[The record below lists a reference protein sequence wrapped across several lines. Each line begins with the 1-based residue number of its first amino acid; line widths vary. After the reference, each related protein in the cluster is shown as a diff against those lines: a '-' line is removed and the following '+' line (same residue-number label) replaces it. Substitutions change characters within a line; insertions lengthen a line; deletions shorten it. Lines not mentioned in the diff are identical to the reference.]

1 MSARAEEEQM
11 EIDTLEGVQ
20 LGGITQ
26 RIRVR
31 GADASNPVLLL
42 MQQGPGLPIINDAR
56 RLERLLGL
64 EKAFTVIYWD
74 QRGTGLSSP
83 SLRKDSNRFEISVTR
98 MVDDTVTLLEL
109 LRDRFGGKT
118 FVAGFSFG
126 ATFAVYAAAQ
136 RPELVAALVAAAMD
150 IDVPA
155 AEDNAYTFALDAAR
169 RRGNRRAIRQL
180 EAIGPPPHTTVKQF
194 TTRARWVTNFG
205 GVATNANFNR
215 LLRALL
221 LSLARSPDYSAADI
235 IRTVRGMSASQAA
248 LLPQLASTDLVR
260 TVPCLDVPL
269 VMAQGRLDQVAP
281 GEATQRFH
289 DSLTAPS
296 KQLVWFESSAHTP
309 HLEEPAKFR
318 ELLMDVRAS
327 QLAST

>member
-1 MSARAEEEQM
+1 MK
-11 EIDTLEGVQ
+11 IDALEGVQ

-26 RIRVR
+26 WIRVR

-56 RLERLLGL
+56 RLEHLLRL
-64 EKAFTVIYWD
+64 EEAFTVIYWD

-83 SLRKDSNRFEISVTR
+83 SLRKNSHQFEISVTR

-118 FVAGFSFG
+118 FVTGFSFG
-126 ATFAVYAAAQ
+126 ATFAAYAAVQ
-136 RPELVAALVAAAMD
+136 RPELVAALVAAGMD

-155 AEDNAYTFALDAAR
+155 AENNAYAFAVDAAR
-169 RRGNRRAIRQL
+169 QRGNRRAIRQL
-180 EAIGPPPHTTVKQF
+180 EAIGPPPHTTRKQF
-194 TTRARWVTNFG
+194 TTRARWAINFG
-205 GVATNANFNR
+205 GVTTNANFSS
-215 LLRALL
+215 LLRELV
-221 LSLARSPDYSAADI
+221 LSLVRSPDYSPADV
-235 IRTVRGMSASQAA
+235 IRTLRGMSASQAA
-248 LLPQLASTDLVR
+248 LLPELATTDLVR
-260 TVPCLDVPL
+260 TMPRLDVPL

-281 GEATQRFH
+281 GAAAQRFH

-318 ELLMDVRAS
+318 DLLMNVRAS
-327 QLAST
+327 QLTST

>member
-1 MSARAEEEQM
+1 M

-31 GADASNPVLLL
+31 GAYASNPVLLL

-64 EKAFTVIYWD
+64 EKTFTVVYWD

-83 SLRKDSNRFEISVTR
+83 SLRKNPNRFEISVTR
-98 MVDDTVTLLEL
+98 MVDDTMTLLEL
-109 LRDRFGGKT
+109 LRDRFGGKI

-126 ATFAVYAAAQ
+126 ATFAAYAAVQ
-136 RPELVAALVAAAMD
+136 RPDLVAALVAAGMD

-155 AEDNAYTFALDAAR
+155 AEENAYTFALDTAR
-169 RRGNRRAIRQL
+169 QRGNQRAIRQL
-180 EAIGPPPHTTVKQF
+180 EAIGPPPHTTAKQF
-194 TTRARWVTNFG
+194 NTRARWVANFG
-205 GVATNANFNR
+205 GVATNASFNS

-221 LSLARSPDYSAADI
+221 LSLIRSPDYSAADI
-235 IRTVRGMSASQAA
+235 IRTVRGMSASRTA

-260 TVPCLDVPL
+260 TMPRLDVPL
-269 VMAQGRLDQVAP
+269 VMAQGCLDQVAP
-281 GEATQRFH
+281 GEAAQRFH

-296 KQLVWFESSAHTP
+296 KQLVWFESSAHMP

-318 ELLMDVRAS
+318 DLLMNVRAS

>member
-1 MSARAEEEQM
+1 M
-11 EIDTLEGVQ
+11 EIDTLEGIQ
-20 LGGITQ
+20 LGGVTQ
-26 RIRVR
+26 WIRVR
-31 GADASNPVLLL
+31 GADAANPVLLL
-42 MQQGPGLPIINDAR
+42 MQQGPGLPMINEAR

-64 EKAFTVIYWD
+64 EETFTVVYWD

-83 SLRKDSNRFEISVTR
+83 SLRRDSNRFEISVAR

-126 ATFAVYAAAQ
+126 ATFAAYAAVR
-136 RPELVAALVAAAMD
+136 RPELVAALVAAGMD

-155 AEDNAYTFALDAAR
+155 AENNAYAFALSAAR

-180 EAIGPPPHTTVKQF
+180 EAIGPPPHPHVKQF
-194 TTRARWVTNFG
+194 ITRARWTANFG
-205 GVATNANFNR
+205 GVATNANFNG

-221 LSLARSPDYSAADI
+221 VSVVRSPDYSAVDV
-235 IRTVRGMSASQAA
+235 IRTIRGLSTAQAA
-248 LLPQLASTDLVR
+248 LLPQLATTDLVHA
-260 TVPCLDVPL
+260 VPRLDVPI

-296 KQLVWFESSAHTP
+296 KRLVWFEKSAHIP

-318 ELLMDVRAS
+318 DLLLTVTANRRADP
-327 QLAST
+327 

>member
-1 MSARAEEEQM
+1 M
-11 EIDTLEGVQ
+11 EIDTLEGIQ
-20 LGGITQ
+20 LGGIAQ
-26 RIRVR
+26 WIRVR
-31 GADASNPVLLL
+31 GADAANPVLLL
-42 MQQGPGLPIINDAR
+42 MQQGPGLPMINEAR

-64 EKAFTVIYWD
+64 EETFTVVYWD

-83 SLRKDSNRFEISVTR
+83 SLRRNSNRFEISVAR

-126 ATFAVYAAAQ
+126 ATFAAYAAVR
-136 RPELVAALVAAAMD
+136 RPELVAALVAAGMD
-150 IDVPA
+150 IDIPA
-155 AEDNAYTFALDAAR
+155 AENSAYAFALGAAR

-180 EAIGPPPHTTVKQF
+180 EAIGPPPHTNMKQF
-194 TTRARWVTNFG
+194 ITRARWVANFG
-205 GVATNANFNR
+205 GVSTNANFNG
-215 LLRALL
+215 LLRTLL
-221 LSLARSPDYSAADI
+221 VSVLRSPDYSAVDV
-235 IRTVRGMSASQAA
+235 IRTMRGLSVAQAA
-248 LLPQLASTDLVR
+248 LLPQLATTDLVHTIPR
-260 TVPCLDVPL
+260 LDVPI

-296 KQLVWFESSAHTP
+296 KQLVWFEKSAHTP

-318 ELLMDVRAS
+318 DLLMTVTANR
-327 QLAST
+327 LANP

>member
-1 MSARAEEEQM
+1 MK
-11 EIDTLEGVQ
+11 IDTLEGVQ

-26 RIRVR
+26 WIRVR
-31 GADASNPVLLL
+31 GANASNPVLLL
-42 MQQGPGLPIINDAR
+42 MQLGPGLPIINDAR
-56 RLERLLGL
+56 RLEHLLGL

-83 SLRKDSNRFEISVTR
+83 SLRKNSKRFEISVTR

-126 ATFAVYAAAQ
+126 ATFAAYAAVQ
-136 RPELVAALVAAAMD
+136 RPELVAALVAAGMD
-150 IDVPA
+150 IDIPA
-155 AEDNAYTFALDAAR
+155 AEDNAYAFAVDAAR
-169 RRGNRRAIRQL
+169 QRGNRRAIRQL
-180 EAIGPPPHTTVKQF
+180 EAIGPPPHTTMKQF
-194 TTRARWVTNFG
+194 TTRARWAANFG
-205 GVATNANFNR
+205 GVAANANASG
-215 LLRALL
+215 LLRELV
-221 LSLARSPDYSAADI
+221 LSLVRSPDYSAADI
-235 IRTVRGMSASQAA
+235 IRTLRGFIASQAA
-248 LLPQLASTDLVR
+248 LLPQLATTDLVR
-260 TVPCLDVPL
+260 TMPRLDVPL

-281 GEATQRFH
+281 GEAAQRFH

-318 ELLMDVRAS
+318 DLLMNVRAS
-327 QLAST
+327 QLTST